1 MKFYLE
7 EEIRGL
13 TIKTRTIR
21 YDLDTRK
28 APQDSHKNGSWGSS
42 PLLSNRTF
50 CNDAK
55 KKKKKKF

>member
-21 YDLDTRK
+21 YDLDTPK
-28 APQDSHKNGSWGSS
+28 APQDSHKIGSWGSS
-42 PLLSNRTF
+42 PVLSNRTF
-50 CNDAK
+50 CNEAPPQ
-55 KKKKKKF
+55 KKF